1 MSGWEIDR
9 RRLLLLLAE
18 NNFPIE
24 FLNLFLQ
31 DYERFTA
38 VIGQQILFPVLQ
50 SSAGMPSAFE
60 PPAFFKS
67 CEQRIHGSGTDLIAM
82 APQLLDHPLPNDG
95 VLGGVVQDVDFPESE
110 QDFPLKSFYI
120 DGGLTVSHIT

>member
-1 MSGWEIDR
+1 
-9 RRLLLLLAE
+9 
-18 NNFPIE
+18 
-24 FLNLFLQ
+24 
-31 DYERFTA
+31 
-38 VIGQQILFPVLQ
+38 
-50 SSAGMPSAFE
+50 
-60 PPAFFKS
+60 
-67 CEQRIHGSGTDLIAM
+67 M